1 MVFGPGLWKSRIFR
15 ARRGRHPVS
24 FGAQG
29 YALASGEGDGLW
41 FFNGLM
47 TVKAGGPD
55 TNNAFTL
62 IEAECPAGFG
72 PPPHIHHDEE
82 EGFYVLEGELS
93 ITCGEQTWN
102 ASPGAFALLP
112 RGIPHSFRV
121 SDAGNAR
128 MLQITSPAQFERFAA
143 EMGKP
148 AETMTIPPPSDIDVD
163 KLMRVAPAYGI
174 EMLAPPP
181 T

>member
-1 MVFGPGLWKSRIFR
+1 VSNLQCDERKS
-15 ARRGRHPVS
+15 AVT

-29 YALASGEGDGLW
+29 YALANGEGEGLW

-55 TNNAFTL
+55 TRDAFTL

-82 EGFYVLEGELS
+82 EGFYLLEGELS
-93 ITCGEQTWN
+93 ITCGEQTWT
-102 ASPGAFALLP
+102 AGPGAFALLP

-143 EMGKP
+143 EVGEP
-148 AETMTIPPPSDIDVD
+148 AETMTIPTPSEVDVD
-163 KLMRVAPAYGI
+163 KLMRVAPSYGI
-174 EMLAPPP
+174 EMLLPPSL
-181 T
+181 

>member
-1 MVFGPGLWKSRIFR
+1 VSNLQCDERKS
-15 ARRGRHPVS
+15 AVT

-29 YALASGEGDGLW
+29 YALANGEGEGLW

-55 TNNAFTL
+55 TRDAFTL

-82 EGFYVLEGELS
+82 EGFYLLEGELS
-93 ITCGEQTWN
+93 ITCGEQSWT
-102 ASPGAFALLP
+102 AGPGAFALLP

-128 MLQITSPAQFERFAA
+128 MLQISSPAQFERFAA
-143 EMGKP
+143 EMGEP
-148 AETMTIPPPSDIDVD
+148 AETMTIPPPSEVDVD
-163 KLMRVAPAYGI
+163 KLMRVAPRYGI
-174 EMLAPPP
+174 EMLLPPSL
-181 T
+181 